1 MANTLSSLRHLSSF
15 ELSGMHWESRPKPVT
30 PDGSVIEKEWISPPV
45 TPRVIEEDPVPQDY
59 YAEFEES
66 FMEWAY

>member
-1 MANTLSSLRHLSSF
+1 MSSLRHLSSF

-45 TPRVIEEDPVPQDY
+45 TPRVIEEDPAPQDY

>member
-1 MANTLSSLRHLSSF
+1 
-15 ELSGMHWESRPKPVT
+15 MHWESRPKPVT

-45 TPRVIEEDPVPQDY
+45 TPRVIEEDPAPQDY